1 MTNYTIQLYSVYFS
15 NGKQNIIKDVHESI
29 SEQEYHDLVEGNGDT
44 FYDAFS
50 AICKR
55 VEKRFWNEGRIC
67 ERLGRGGRREVI

>member
-55 VEKRFWNEGRIC
+55 VEKRFGMKVEYVSDWDAVVE
-67 ERLGRGGRREVI
+67 EK

>member
-55 VEKRFWNEGRIC
+55 AEKRFGMKVEYVSDWDAVVE
-67 ERLGRGGRREVI
+67 EK